1 MADQHAFRAPGGAG
15 GKDDIG
21 RMVRRRARDRHPGGV
36 IGRQRRVIQQ
46 NFALVGE
53 TRLLRRVS
61 DDQAGRGVFQHH
73 RQPLVRITGVQR
85 QIGGARFDDRHQRQR
100 QEHRA
105 RQRHRHDV
113 ARPHALRH
121 QLARQ
126 RRNLLA
132 RFAVGEIEMRIR
144 QRRCVRRGLRLLRQQ
159 LAQRGRRH
167 RVRRVV
173 DPRQQRVIVGG
184 QHIGFADRQ
193 RCLRGE
199 LRQQQRQPLQVRLQ
213 FLAAVTLGV
222 GQQLH
227 LQLMVFVDKQRNLQI
242 AHRPGGQIVGNAF
255 DTGEIQLVI
264 EHFEVED
271 RAVQRFAVADAAQ
284 IALHL
289 FGVVALMAA
298 HRFQLAADA
307 GGSLIQRGLRLEVHL
322 HRQHVDHRAGSAQG
336 GRSGAAHK
344 DKTGAEARLAAQ
356 ARYPQRHQRHRHI
369 GGVQLL
375 LCATLHQF
383 GEGLRIAALF
393 QSMDARRGRLPSQ
406 RLRAERG
413 RRRQLPRFFEPEIG
427 VALPGRRL
435 PVSLVFRHHV
445 AERRKWRRLQRVAA
459 AKVGINRRHA
469 ASDGG
474 EAETVHQQMV
484 IALIPEPAVIRQTHH
499 HMTIQRCAAAG
510 AQIARQIDVHQRAR
524 GGFRVRRRRQIDKFR
539 LVHRQR
545 VV

>member
-1 MADQHAFRAPGGAG
+1 M
-15 GKDDIG
+15 
-21 RMVRRRARDRHPGGV
+21 
-36 IGRQRRVIQQ
+36 
-46 NFALVGE
+46 
-53 TRLLRRVS
+53 
-61 DDQAGRGVFQHH
+61 
-73 RQPLVRITGVQR
+73 
-85 QIGGARFDDRHQRQR
+85 
-100 QEHRA
+100 
-105 RQRHRHDV
+105 
-113 ARPHALRH
+113 
-121 QLARQ
+121 
-126 RRNLLA
+126 
-132 RFAVGEIEMRIR
+132 
-144 QRRCVRRGLRLLRQQ
+144 
-159 LAQRGRRH
+159 
-167 RVRRVV
+167 
-173 DPRQQRVIVGG
+173 
-184 QHIGFADRQ
+184 
-193 RCLRGE
+193 
-199 LRQQQRQPLQVRLQ
+199 RLQ

-222 GQQLH
+222 GQQLN

-242 AHRPGGQIVGNAF
+242 AHRPGGQIVSDAF

-271 RAVQRFAVADAAQ
+271 RAVQRFAVADAPQ

-307 GGSLIQRGLRLEVHL
+307 GGGLIQRGLRLEMHL
-322 HRQHVDHRAGSAQG
+322 HRQHVDHRPGGAQG
-336 GRSGAAHK
+336 GRSGTAHE
-344 DKTGAEARLAAQ
+344 DKTGAETRLAAQ

-375 LCATLHQF
+375 LRAALHQF
-383 GEGLRIAALF
+383 GESLRIAALF
-393 QSMDARRGRLPSQ
+393 QPVDARRGGLPGQ

-445 AERRKWRRLQRVAA
+445 AERRERRRFQRVAA
-459 AKVGINRRHA
+459 ANMGVNRRHA

-484 IALIPEPAVIRQTHH
+484 IALIPEPAVIRQAHH
-499 HMTIQRCAAAG
+499 HMAIQRCAAAG

-524 GGFRVRRRRQIDKFR
+524 GGFGIRRRRQIDKFR

-545 VV
+545 VIQPLHRHAVAFRKTQAQHVHLAQALDDGLQQRLYGNGAVEFDGVGHRVGIAMRGDLIGDPDAGLRRDQRPFARKRRAAERVRGV